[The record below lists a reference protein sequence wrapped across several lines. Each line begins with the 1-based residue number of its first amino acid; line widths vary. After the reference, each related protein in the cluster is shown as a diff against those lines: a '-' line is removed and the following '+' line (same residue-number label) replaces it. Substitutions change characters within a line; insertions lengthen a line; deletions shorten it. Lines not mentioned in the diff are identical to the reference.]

1 MSCVS
6 SQRQS
11 LLPNPSDFPSWKW
24 QCPILCNPM
33 DDYTVLGILQARIL
47 EWVAFPFS
55 RGSSR
60 PRDRTQVSHIAGWF
74 FSIMKPPLFWFSISE
89 EYIIITFFF
98 FLTKVTLSL
107 EWFSQN
113 EGSLLRYA
121 DSLCQEIAIVYGPQ
135 GQDFDFQFCLPRFQ

>member
-1 MSCVS
+1 MS

-33 DDYTVLGILQARIL
+33 DNCTVHGILQARIL
-47 EWVAFPFS
+47 EWVAIPFS

-60 PRDRTQVSHIAGWF
+60 PRGQTQVSHIAGWF
-74 FSIMKPPLFWFSISE
+74 FSIRKPPLFSFSISE
-89 EYIIITFFF
+89 EYIIIIF

-113 EGSLLRYA
+113 KGGLLRYA
-121 DSLCQEIAIVYGPQ
+121 DSLCQEIAVVYGPQ
-135 GQDFDFQFCLPRFQ
+135 GQDFDFQFCLSRFQ